1 MYNKNQLDQK
11 IQLIINN
18 FRANKFEN
26 VILQSKKLLR
36 LYPNHEYLLNMIGLC
51 YQNLNQ
57 VDEATKIFI
66 KILQLN
72 PSNYVAKNNYARLLK
87 SNNQIVKAKEIL
99 EDVIKK
105 IPNYVAATNNLANL
119 YKEIGNYDEAIKL
132 YEKIIDEYM
141 KSKNDISKE
150 QISILQYN
158 LALCYQQIGKKDES
172 LIEANNSLELNQN
185 LTQNYIIISSLTNY
199 SNPQEKQNLESMRNQ
214 LQNTELNPL
223 QKVPI
228 YFSLGK
234 AYEDKKEYNDSF
246 ENYKLA
252 NSTYR
257 KLINYDFDEE
267 IVLFNKIKKTFQN
280 DEVKELFA
288 SNNNNFSK
296 KNIFICG
303 MPRSGTTLIEQII
316 STHNQ
321 VDGLGETEFIA
332 RIFSNNFKNSD
343 WVNSIKEL
351 YLNDKNKPN
360 NDYFEMIKLLNLN
373 KNVYTDKSLFNF
385 KYIGFIRIF
394 FPNSKIIISKRDYK
408 NNFLSIFKNYLPAI
422 KWSFDEKEIKK
433 FNDLYEEYINLWN
446 ELMPN
451 YINEVSY
458 ENLIE
463 NHQEKIKE
471 IIHFCELDWDPNCLE
486 FYSKNKKP
494 IQTASVNQANK
505 PIYKDSVDKFSN
517 FKKYF
522 E

>member
-158 LALCYQQIGKKDES
+158 LALCYQQIGKKDKS

-185 LTQNYIIISSLTNY
+185 LTQKYIIIST
-199 SNPQEKQNLESMRNQ
+199 
-214 LQNTELNPL
+214 
-223 QKVPI
+223 I
-228 YFSLGK
+228 
-234 AYEDKKEYNDSF
+234 
-246 ENYKLA
+246 
-252 NSTYR
+252 
-257 KLINYDFDEE
+257 
-267 IVLFNKIKKTFQN
+267 
-280 DEVKELFA
+280 
-288 SNNNNFSK
+288 
-296 KNIFICG
+296 
-303 MPRSGTTLIEQII
+303 
-316 STHNQ
+316 
-321 VDGLGETEFIA
+321 
-332 RIFSNNFKNSD
+332 
-343 WVNSIKEL
+343 
-351 YLNDKNKPN
+351 
-360 NDYFEMIKLLNLN
+360 
-373 KNVYTDKSLFNF
+373 
-385 KYIGFIRIF
+385 
-394 FPNSKIIISKRDYK
+394 
-408 NNFLSIFKNYLPAI
+408 
-422 KWSFDEKEIKK
+422 
-433 FNDLYEEYINLWN
+433 
-446 ELMPN
+446 
-451 YINEVSY
+451 
-458 ENLIE
+458 
-463 NHQEKIKE
+463 
-471 IIHFCELDWDPNCLE
+471 
-486 FYSKNKKP
+486 
-494 IQTASVNQANK
+494 
-505 PIYKDSVDKFSN
+505 
-517 FKKYF
+517 
-522 E
+522 